1 MGLGVTEWPPAPPLA
16 YESRMLGGG
25 GCGGRG
31 AADVGVIM
39 GLDRT
44 RRCNGDADPDLVGEV
59 TETPTLT
66 SFLLSSASSCSGACP
81 P

>member
-1 MGLGVTEWPPAPPLA
+1 MGLGVTEWPPPPA
-16 YESRMLGGG
+16 YDSRMLGGG

-31 AADVGVIM
+31 AAADVGVIM

-59 TETPTLT
+59 TEIPTLT
-66 SFLLSSASSCSGACP
+66 SFLSSSASSGA
-81 P
+81 